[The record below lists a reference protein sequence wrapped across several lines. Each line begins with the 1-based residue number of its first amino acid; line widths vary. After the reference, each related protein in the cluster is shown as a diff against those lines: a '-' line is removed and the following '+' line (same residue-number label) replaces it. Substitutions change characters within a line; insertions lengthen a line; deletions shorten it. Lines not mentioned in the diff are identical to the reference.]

1 MIVQENSGD
10 HVSGVDASL
19 VSTYNDRIRPLL
31 DAIDKLRNLNVMQE
45 GIQLP
50 TIVVVGDQSSGKS
63 SVLESLAGISLPRG
77 DGICTRVPLVIRLQ
91 NHAQS
96 DSNLQL
102 EYLTKV
108 VPTDESNVAKAINQ
122 ATDEIAGNGKGISH
136 TPLTLVVKKNG
147 VPDLTMIDLPGI
159 TRVPVHGQPEDI
171 YEQISDIIMEYI
183 KPEESIILNVLSATV
198 DFPTCESIRMSQ
210 LVDKTGERTLAVV
223 TKSDK
228 APDGLHDKVMAN
240 DVKIGLGYV
249 CVRNRIGDESYE
261 EARKKESKLFQVHPL
276 LRNIDKSMVGV
287 PVLAERLVQIQAN
300 IISKC
305 LPDIVKKINTKLTAN
320 VSELNNLPRRL
331 SSVAEVI
338 TIFMRIVG
346 LFRESLKK
354 LLVRGEFDEY
364 PDDKSMHCTA
374 RLAEML
380 DKFSEEIKLSSSIDS
395 SEKFLMAEIEVLEE
409 TKAIALP
416 NFLPRSA
423 FEALLHL
430 KIKAIAEMP
439 ANFIAQVWDYVE
451 TVVIAVVGHHCEKYS
466 QFQSHMTIA
475 ARNLIS
481 SVKEKSSERVL
492 EIVEM
497 EKLAGYTCDPEYL
510 AEWKKHLAYSGN
522 LNQNNSVVNLGI
534 FGNINTSH
542 LMNYPV
548 GIKSE
553 AFDLKCRVTA
563 YWKVVLKRM
572 VDCIALQL
580 LLSIQ
585 RFANGEMEE
594 EIVSE
599 VMDTKEGGIERLLIE
614 MPSVAVKRERL
625 HKSLSILKE
634 SRAVLAKIMDKTAVP
649 NDSSI

>member
-1 MIVQENSGD
+1 MIVQENASNP
-10 HVSGVDASL
+10 VSGIDESL
-19 VSTYNDRIRPLL
+19 VSSYNDRIRPLL
-31 DAIDKLRNLNVMQE
+31 DAIDKLRDLNVMQE

-50 TIVVVGDQSSGKS
+50 TIVVVGEQSSGKS

-96 DSNLQL
+96 DSLLQL

-108 VPTDESNVAKAINQ
+108 VSTDESNVAIAINL

-171 YEQISDIIMEYI
+171 YEQISDIIMEFI
-183 KPEESIILNVLSATV
+183 KPKESIILNVLSATV

-228 APDGLHDKVMAN
+228 APDGLHEKVMAD

-261 EARKKESKLFQVHPL
+261 EARMKETKLFQAHPL
-276 LRNIDKSMVGV
+276 LKKIDKSMVGV
-287 PVLAERLVQIQAN
+287 PVLAKRLVQIQAN

-305 LPDIVKKINTKLTAN
+305 LPDIVKKINMKLNAN
-320 VSELNNLPRRL
+320 VSELNNLPQKL
-331 SSVAEVI
+331 SSVAEA
-338 TIFMRIVG
+338 TTTFMRIVG
-346 LFRESLKK
+346 LSRESLKK
-354 LLVRGEFDEY
+354 LLVRGEFEEY

-374 RLAEML
+374 RVAELL
-380 DKFSEEIKLSSSIDS
+380 DKFSEDIKISSDNNS
-395 SEKFLMAEIEVLEE
+395 FLMTEIEVLEE

-423 FEALLHL
+423 FQALLHL
-430 KIKAIAEMP
+430 KIKAMAEIP
-439 ANFIAQVWDYVE
+439 ANFIAKVWDYVE
-451 TVVIAVVGHHCEKYS
+451 TVVIAVVVHHCEKYP
-466 QFQSHMTIA
+466 QFQSHMTVA

-481 SVKEKSSERVL
+481 SVKEKSTERVL

-497 EKLAGYTCDPEYL
+497 EKLAGYTCDPQYL

-522 LNQNNSVVNLGI
+522 LNQNNSVINLGF
-534 FGNINTSH
+534 FGNINVSH
-542 LMNYPV
+542 LMNYPI

-553 AFDLKCRVTA
+553 AFDLKCRITA
-563 YWKVVLKRM
+563 YWEVVIKRM

-585 RFANGEMEE
+585 RFANGEMEA
-594 EIVSE
+594 EIVNE
-599 VMDTKEGGIERLLIE
+599 VMDMKEGGIERLLIE
-614 MPSVAVKRERL
+614 MPSVALKRERL
-625 HKSLSILKE
+625 NKSISLLKE
-634 SRAVLAKIMDKTAVP
+634 SRAVVAKIMDKIAVS
-649 NDSSI
+649 DD

>member
-1 MIVQENSGD
+1 MIVQENSVD
-10 HVSGVDASL
+10 QVPGVDASL
-19 VSTYNDRIRPLL
+19 LSSYNDRIRPLL
-31 DAIDKLRNLNVMQE
+31 DAIDKLRDLNVMQE

-63 SVLESLAGISLPRG
+63 SVLESLAVAGISLPRG

-96 DSNLQL
+96 DSSLQL

-108 VPTDESNVAKAINQ
+108 VPTDELSVAKAINM

-171 YEQISDIIMEYI
+171 YEQISEMIMEFV

-223 TKSDK
+223 MKSDK
-228 APDGLHDKVMAN
+228 APDGLHEKVMAD

-261 EARKKESKLFQVHPL
+261 EARMKETKLFQAHPL
-276 LRNIDKSMVGV
+276 LKKIDKSMVSV
-287 PVLAERLVQIQAN
+287 PVLAKRLVEIQAN

-305 LPDIVKKINTKLTAN
+305 LPDIVKKINVKLNAN
-320 VSELNNLPRRL
+320 VSELNNLPRKL
-331 SSVAEVI
+331 STIAEAI
-338 TIFMRIVG
+338 AIFMRIVG
-346 LFRESLKK
+346 FSRESLKK

-380 DKFSEEIKLSSSIDS
+380 DKFSEEIKSSSDNGS
-395 SEKFLMAEIEVLEE
+395 SEKFLIDEIEVLKE

-423 FEALLHL
+423 FHALLQL
-430 KIKAIAEMP
+430 KIKAISEM
-439 ANFIAQVWDYVE
+439 AADFIAEVWDYVE
-451 TVVIAVVGHHCEKYS
+451 TVVIGVVEQHCEKYP
-466 QFQSHMTIA
+466 QFQSHMTRA
-475 ARNLIS
+475 AHNLIS
-481 SVKEKSSERVL
+481 SVKEKSTERVL
-492 EIVEM
+492 EVVEM
-497 EKLAGYTCDPEYL
+497 EKMGGYTSDPQYL
-510 AEWKKHLAYSGN
+510 TEWKNLMSCSGN
-522 LNQNNSVVNLGI
+522 FNQNYTVINLGH
-534 FGNINTSH
+534 FGSIDVTH
-542 LMNYPV
+542 LWSYPA
-548 GIKSE
+548 GIRHD
-553 AFDLKCRVTA
+553 AFDLKCRMTA
-563 YWKVVLKRM
+563 YWKIVLKRM

-580 LLSIQ
+580 MLSIQ
-585 RFANGEMEE
+585 RFANGKMESE
-594 EIVSE
+594 VVNE
-599 VMDTKEGGIERLLIE
+599 VMDTKEGGIERVLIE
-614 MPSVAVKRERL
+614 MPSVAGKRERL
-625 HKSLSILKE
+625 NKSISLLKE
-634 SRAVLAKIMDKTAVP
+634 SRIVLAKIMDMA
-649 NDSSI
+649 DA

>member
-1 MIVQENSGD
+1 MIVQENASD
-10 HVSGVDASL
+10 HTSGVDASL

-96 DSNLQL
+96 DSLLQL

-108 VPTDESNVAKAINQ
+108 VSTDESNVAIAINL

-171 YEQISDIIMEYI
+171 YEQISDIIMEFI

-228 APDGLHDKVMAN
+228 APDGLHEKVMAD

-261 EARKKESKLFQVHPL
+261 EARMKETKLFQAHPL
-276 LRNIDKSMVGV
+276 LKKIDKSMVGV
-287 PVLAERLVQIQAN
+287 PVLAKRLVQIQAN

-305 LPDIVKKINTKLTAN
+305 LPDIVKKINMKLNAN
-320 VSELNNLPRRL
+320 VSELNNLPQKL
-331 SSVAEVI
+331 SSVAEAI
-338 TIFMRIVG
+338 TTFMRIVG
-346 LFRESLKK
+346 LSRESLKK

-374 RLAEML
+374 RVAELL
-380 DKFSEEIKLSSSIDS
+380 DKFSEEIKISSDNNS
-395 SEKFLMAEIEVLEE
+395 FLMTEIEVLEE

-423 FEALLHL
+423 FQALLHL
-430 KIKAIAEMP
+430 KIKAMAEIP
-439 ANFIAQVWDYVE
+439 ANFIAKVWDYVE
-451 TVVIAVVGHHCEKYS
+451 TVVIAVVVHHCEKYP
-466 QFQSHMTIA
+466 QFQSHMTVA

-481 SVKEKSSERVL
+481 SVKEKSTERVL

-497 EKLAGYTCDPEYL
+497 EKLAGYTCDPQYL
-510 AEWKKHLAYSGN
+510 AEWKKHLVYSGN
-522 LNQNNSVVNLGI
+522 LNQNSSVINFGF
-534 FGNINTSH
+534 FGNINVSH
-542 LMNYPV
+542 LMNYPI

-553 AFDLKCRVTA
+553 AFDLKCRITA
-563 YWKVVLKRM
+563 YWEVVIKRM

-585 RFANGEMEE
+585 RFANGEMEA
-594 EIVSE
+594 EIVNE
-599 VMDTKEGGIERLLIE
+599 VMDMKEGGIERLLIE
-614 MPSVAVKRERL
+614 MPSVALKRERL
-625 HKSLSILKE
+625 NKSIILLKE
-634 SRAVLAKIMDKTAVP
+634 SRAVVAKIMDKIAVS
-649 NDSSI
+649 DD

>member
-1 MIVQENSGD
+1 
-10 HVSGVDASL
+10 
-19 VSTYNDRIRPLL
+19 
-31 DAIDKLRNLNVMQE
+31 MQE

-96 DSNLQL
+96 DSLLQL

-108 VPTDESNVAKAINQ
+108 VSTDESNVAIAINL

-171 YEQISDIIMEYI
+171 YEQISDIIMEFI

-228 APDGLHDKVMAN
+228 APDGLHEKVMAD

-261 EARKKESKLFQVHPL
+261 EARMKETKLFQAHPL
-276 LRNIDKSMVGV
+276 LKKIDKSMVGV
-287 PVLAERLVQIQAN
+287 PVLAKRLVQIQAN

-305 LPDIVKKINTKLTAN
+305 LPDIVKKINMKLNAN
-320 VSELNNLPRRL
+320 VSELNNLPRKL
-331 SSVAEVI
+331 SSVAEAI
-338 TIFMRIVG
+338 TTFMRIVG
-346 LFRESLKK
+346 LSRESLKK
-354 LLVRGEFDEY
+354 LLVRGEFEEY

-374 RLAEML
+374 RVAELL
-380 DKFSEEIKLSSSIDS
+380 DKFSEDIKISSDNNS
-395 SEKFLMAEIEVLEE
+395 FLMTEIEVLEE

-423 FEALLHL
+423 FQALLHL
-430 KIKAIAEMP
+430 KIKAMAEIP
-439 ANFIAQVWDYVE
+439 ANFIAKVWDYVE
-451 TVVIAVVGHHCEKYS
+451 TVVIAVVVHHCEKYP
-466 QFQSHMTIA
+466 QFQSHMTVA

-481 SVKEKSSERVL
+481 SVKEKSTERVL

-497 EKLAGYTCDPEYL
+497 EKLAGYTCDPQYL

-522 LNQNNSVVNLGI
+522 LNQNNSVINLGF
-534 FGNINTSH
+534 FGNINVSH
-542 LMNYPV
+542 LMNYPI

-553 AFDLKCRVTA
+553 AFDLKCRITA
-563 YWKVVLKRM
+563 YWEVVIKRM

-585 RFANGEMEE
+585 RFANGEMEA
-594 EIVSE
+594 EIVNE
-599 VMDTKEGGIERLLIE
+599 VMDMKEGGIERLLIE
-614 MPSVAVKRERL
+614 MPSVALKRERL
-625 HKSLSILKE
+625 KKSISLLKE
-634 SRAVLAKIMDKTAVP
+634 SRAVVAKIMDKIAVS
-649 NDSSI
+649 DD